1 MTPRWDIARS
11 MTAFDA
17 HSAHRNAAT
26 LIGFTAVLMWALLA
40 LFTAASGKVPPFQM
54 SALCFAI
61 GGCIGVTRWITVPQA
76 RASLARQPWKAWVLG
91 IGGLFGYHFFYFTAL
106 RNAPAVEAGLIA
118 YLWPLFIVL
127 FSALLPG
134 ERLRWHHIVGAL
146 LGFAGAALIVT
157 RGESLEIDPQYTL
170 GYLAACVCALTWS
183 GYSVLSR
190 KFSAVPTDVVTGF
203 CLATSALSALCHLAL
218 EETVWP
224 ANTTEWLAVIGL
236 GLLPVGLA
244 FYTWD
249 HGVKHGDIQLLG
261 VAAYAAPLLS
271 TILLIAFGFAPLTW
285 AVVAAA
291 VLVTAGASL
300 AAKDNFRKK
309 KV

>member
-1 MTPRWDIARS
+1 MTNTD
-11 MTAFDA
+11 T
-17 HSAHRNAAT
+17 HSAGRTTAT

-40 LFTAASGKVPPFQM
+40 LFTAASGKVPPFQLSGM
-54 SALCFAI
+54 CFAI
-61 GGCIGVTRWITVPQA
+61 GGCIGLTRWITVPQA
-76 RASLARQPWKAWVLG
+76 RAALARQPWQAWALG

-118 YLWPLFIVL
+118 YLWPLLIVL

-134 ERLRWHHIVGAL
+134 EHLRWHHIAGAL

-157 RGESLEIDPQYTL
+157 RGESLDIDPQYTF

-190 KFSAVPTDVVTGF
+190 RFAAVPTDVVTGF
-203 CLATSALSALCHLAL
+203 CIATAILSALCHLAL

-224 ANTTEWLAVIGL
+224 ANLTEWLAVAGL

-261 VAAYAAPLLS
+261 VSSYAAPLLS

-285 AVVAAA
+285 VVVAAA
-291 VLVTAGASL
+291 VLVTAGAAL
-300 AAKDNFRKK
+300 AAKDSFRKK
-309 KV
+309 KA